1 MNEKKEIPPE
11 LINEIAKFLNSK
23 INIPFL
29 SEEMEYQLIYTI
41 LTFISGLIDDF
52 IPDSMKK

>member
-1 MNEKKEIPPE
+1 MNEKKEIPLE
-11 LINEIAKFLNSK
+11 LINEIAKFLNTK